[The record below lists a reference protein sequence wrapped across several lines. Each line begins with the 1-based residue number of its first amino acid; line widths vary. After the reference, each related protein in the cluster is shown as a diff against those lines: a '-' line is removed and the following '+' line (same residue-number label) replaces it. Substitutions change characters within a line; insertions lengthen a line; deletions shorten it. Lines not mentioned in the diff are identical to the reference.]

1 MISFPSAASII
12 LQLKYL
18 NDNIN
23 EMILDENSIYKMSIK
38 FNNKKVEIDCKAKKG
53 KNCKENGEK
62 NYLNQVE
69 ENEFKQVIKQKINNL
84 EDNLLFND
92 IHNNKEICGNKL
104 LGQKSFLIK

>member
-1 MISFPSAASII
+1 M
-12 LQLKYL
+12 
-18 NDNIN
+18 
-23 EMILDENSIYKMSIK
+23 
-38 FNNKKVEIDCKAKKG
+38 G
-53 KNCKENGEK
+53 KK